1 MSQQNLRHRNTDQS
15 ERVTS
20 YHLLLKFPLSQASST
35 SLIHAASKVGGDRPK
50 GKKTTATDAAVQAE
64 LAAVKKKTAEHAAR
78 GAAPGGHE
86 DEDQRPK
93 GEAGDKKNGFK
104 FNLPVAMGLE
114 DDAEVCEGDCGSVS
128 RVTGANEKG
137 SRHPHES
144 CSTARASRVHKR

>member
-1 MSQQNLRHRNTDQS
+1 MC
-15 ERVTS
+15 
-20 YHLLLKFPLSQASST
+20 HLLPSALKVSPHPGFTYLSNPRSQ
-35 SLIHAASKVGGDRPK
+35 
-50 GKKTTATDAAVQAE
+50 KTE

-114 DDAEVCEGDCGSVS
+114 DDAEVCEGDCDAKDAKDKPAHLLMKQVLWNCYGLDF
-128 RVTGANEKG
+128 RIREREWRQRKKQQAPTRKLL
-137 SRHPHES
+137 
-144 CSTARASRVHKR
+144 